1 MLLPFHPPLLNAQ
14 GTALCKHS
22 VDQTEV
28 KPLPSSSHGP
38 SSRGCLAD
46 PNDLEPGITGA
57 SMNSDESATNSNCW
71 VFCKGLYVLHK
82 IQGLKEPLK
91 MITHWGVWVAQSVK
105 RLTSAQVTILWF
117 MGSSPA
123 SGSVLTAQSLEPVS
137 DAVSPSLSA
146 PTLLTLCL
154 SLSL

>member
-1 MLLPFHPPLLNAQ
+1 MKSQDNSTLVLLPFHPPLLNAQ

-105 RLTSAQVTILWF
+105 RLTSAQVTISWRSEERRVGKECLRLCRSRW
-117 MGSSPA
+117 SPYH
-123 SGSVLTAQSLEPVS
+123 
-137 DAVSPSLSA
+137 
-146 PTLLTLCL
+146 
-154 SLSL
+154 